1 MKYTYRALNNTE
13 YLTGKVEAL
22 SEREVVEYLRGMGCV
37 PVFIQVDKSIW
48 TQYLSKIF
56 DRVSYDDIIN
66 FTRELAIMLNAG
78 LTITGSLDILT
89 QQADKTSLRV
99 LYNNLLTSIRAGDNF
114 SKAISQQPH
123 FSHLYVALIKA
134 GEASGKLNDV
144 MTKMADDLE
153 KQRNFISKVKG
164 TMVYPIIIIIGVVG
178 VIVIMLMF
186 VVPQLGTLYKEMGVE
201 LPLSTQIM
209 IGSSDFLMHFWP
221 HLLVIIAVIAFGIRK
236 FFSIEKNK
244 YFLHRTLIDIPK
256 VGDIIVKS
264 TLVSA
269 TRTLSLLIQS
279 GVLMLE
285 SLSIVTNTTGN
296 VVFQEAFKNIYRSVQ
311 NGITLSDSFQKE
323 QIFPPILIQM
333 IGVGERTGKLDE
345 VVHKI
350 SDYFEM
356 QTDSAI
362 KTATTLI
369 EPLTLVLLGGVVFVI
384 VMSVL
389 TPIYTLTSSIG
400 Q

>member
-1 MKYTYRALNNTE
+1 MKYTYRAQSNGQ
-13 YLTGKVEAL
+13 YITGKVEAQ
-22 SEREVVEYLRGMGCV
+22 SEKEVVEYLRGMGAV
-37 PVFIQVDKSIW
+37 PVGIQVDNSLW
-48 TQYLSKIF
+48 TQYLSKLF
-56 DRVSYDDIIN
+56 DRVSGDDIIN

-78 LTITGSLDILT
+78 LTITGSLDILN
-89 QQADKTSLRV
+89 QQTEKNSLKV
-99 LYNNLLTSIRAGDNF
+99 LYTNLLTGIKSGDNF
-114 SKAISQQPH
+114 SKAVSQQPH
-123 FSHLYVALIKA
+123 FSRLYVALIKA

-144 MTKMADDLE
+144 MSKMADDLE
-153 KQRNFISKVKG
+153 KQRNFMSKVKG
-164 TMVYPIIIIIGVVG
+164 TMVYPIIIIVGVIG

-186 VVPQLGTLYKEMGVE
+186 VVPQLGGLYKDMGVE
-201 LPLSTQIM
+201 LPMSTKIM
-209 IGSSDFLMHFWP
+209 IGSSDFLMRFWP
-221 HLLVIIAVIAFGIRK
+221 VILVACIATVVVVRK
-236 FFSIEKNK
+236 FFAIERNK
-244 YFLHRTLIDIPK
+244 FALHSTLIKLPK
-256 VGDIIVKS
+256 VGDIIIKA

-285 SLSIVTNTTGN
+285 SLSIVTNTTDN
-296 VVFQEAFKNIYRSVQ
+296 VVFQKAMKNIYRSVQ

-333 IGVGERTGKLDE
+333 IAVGERTGKLDE
-345 VVHKI
+345 VIHKI
-350 SDYFEM
+350 SDYFEL
-356 QTDSAI
+356 QTDAAI

-369 EPLTLVLLGGVVFVI
+369 EPLTLVLLGGVVFII

>member
-1 MKYTYRALNNTE
+1 MKYSYRALNNNE

-22 SEREVVEYLRGMGCV
+22 SEGEVVEYLRGMGCV
-37 PVFIQVDKSIW
+37 PVSIQVDRSLW

-56 DRVSYDDIIN
+56 DRVSFDDIIN

-89 QQADKTSLRV
+89 QQADKTSLRN

-114 SKAISQQPH
+114 SKAVSQQPH
-123 FSHLYVALIKA
+123 FSRLYVALIKA

-164 TMVYPIIIIIGVVG
+164 TMVYPIIIIIGVIG

-186 VVPQLGTLYKEMGVE
+186 VVPQLGTLYKEMEVE
-201 LPLSTQIM
+201 LPLSTQVM
-209 IGSSDFLMHFWP
+209 IGSSEFLMEFWP
-221 HLLVIIAVIAFGIRK
+221 HLLIILAVTAFGIRK

-244 YFLHRTLIDIPK
+244 YVLHRTLIDMPK

-296 VVFQEAFKNIYRSVQ
+296 VVFQDAFKNIYRSVQ

-333 IGVGERTGKLDE
+333 IAVGERTGKLDE

-356 QTDSAI
+356 QTDSSI

-369 EPLTLVLLGGVVFVI
+369 EPLTLVLLGGVVFII

>member
-1 MKYTYRALNNTE
+1 MKYTYRAQSNGQ
-13 YLTGKVEAL
+13 YITGKVEAQ
-22 SEREVVEYLRGMGCV
+22 SEKEVVEYLRGMGAV
-37 PVFIQVDKSIW
+37 PVGIHADNSLW
-48 TQYLSKIF
+48 TQYFSKLF
-56 DRVSYDDIIN
+56 DRVSGDDIIN

-78 LTITGSLDILT
+78 LTITGSLDILN
-89 QQADKTSLRV
+89 QQTEKNSLKV
-99 LYNNLLTSIRAGDNF
+99 LYTNLLTGIKSGDNF
-114 SKAISQQPH
+114 SKAVSQQPH
-123 FSHLYVALIKA
+123 FSRLYVALIKA

-144 MTKMADDLE
+144 MSKMADDLE
-153 KQRNFISKVKG
+153 KQRNFMSKVKG
-164 TMVYPIIIIIGVVG
+164 TMVYPIIIIVGVIG

-186 VVPQLGTLYKEMGVE
+186 VVPQLGGLYKDMGVE
-201 LPLSTQIM
+201 LPLSTKIM
-209 IGSSDFLMHFWP
+209 IGSSDFLMRFWP
-221 HLLVIIAVIAFGIRK
+221 IIFIASVAASVGIRK
-236 FFSIEKNK
+236 FFTIERNK
-244 YFLHRTLIDIPK
+244 FALHSTLIKLPK
-256 VGDIIVKS
+256 VGDIIIKA

-285 SLSIVTNTTGN
+285 SLSIVTNTTDN
-296 VVFQEAFKNIYRSVQ
+296 VVFQKAMKNIYRSVQ

-333 IGVGERTGKLDE
+333 IAVGERTGKLDE
-345 VVHKI
+345 VIHKI
-350 SDYFEM
+350 SDYFEL
-356 QTDSAI
+356 QTDAAI

>member
-1 MKYTYRALNNTE
+1 MKYTYRALSSGQ
-13 YLTGKVEAL
+13 YLTGKVEAQ
-22 SEREVVEYLRGMGCV
+22 SEKEVVEYLRGLNSV
-37 PVFIQVDKSIW
+37 PVSIATDNSIG
-48 TQYLSKIF
+48 TQYISKLF
-56 DRVSYDDIIN
+56 DRVSSDDIIN

-78 LTITGSLDILT
+78 LTITGSLDILN
-89 QQADKTSLRV
+89 QQTEKNSLRT
-99 LYNNLLTSIRAGDNF
+99 LYTNLLTSIKSGDNF
-114 SKAISQQPH
+114 SKAISQQQH
-123 FSHLYVALIKA
+123 FSRLYVALIKA

-144 MTKMADDLE
+144 MSKMADDLE

-164 TMVYPIIIIIGVVG
+164 TMVYPVIIIVGVIG

-186 VVPQLGTLYKEMGVE
+186 VVPQLGGLYKDMGVE
-201 LPLSTQIM
+201 LPASTKIM
-209 IGSSDFLMHFWP
+209 ISSSEFLVNYWIF
-221 HLLVIIAVIAFGIRK
+221 LVIAVAAAMVAIKK
-236 FFSIEKNK
+236 FFAIERNK
-244 YFLHRTLIDIPK
+244 YALHRFIIKMPK
-256 VGDIIVKS
+256 VGDIVIKA

-285 SLSIVTNTTGN
+285 SLSIVTNTTEN
-296 VVFQEAFKNIYRSVQ
+296 VVFQQAMKNIYRSVQ
-311 NGITLSDSFQKE
+311 NGVTLSDSFQKE
-323 QIFPPILIQM
+323 QLFPPILIQM
-333 IGVGERTGKLDE
+333 IAVGERTGKLDE
-345 VVHKI
+345 VIHKI
-350 SDYFEM
+350 SDYFEL

>member
-1 MKYTYRALNNTE
+1 MKFTYRALSDGK
-13 YLTGKVEAL
+13 YISSKVEAQ

-37 PVFIQVDKSIW
+37 PISISEDKSLM
-48 TQYLSKIF
+48 TGSLGKMF
-56 DRVSYDDIIN
+56 NRVSSDDIIN
-66 FTRELAIMLNAG
+66 FTRQFAIMLNAG
-78 LTITGSLDILT
+78 LTITSSLDILH
-89 QQADKTSLRV
+89 QQTSKASLQD
-99 LYNNLLTSIRAGDNF
+99 LYTNILSSIKSGDSF
-114 SKAISQQPH
+114 SKAISQQHH

-144 MTKMADDLE
+144 MAKMADDLE
-153 KQRNFISKVKG
+153 KQRAFMSKVRG
-164 TMVYPIIIIIGVVG
+164 TMVYPIIIIIGVIG
-178 VIVIMLMF
+178 VIVIMLLF
-186 VVPQLGTLYKEMGVE
+186 VVPQLSGLYTEMGVE
-201 LPLSTQIM
+201 LPMSTVIL
-209 IGSSDFLMHFWP
+209 IKSSDLLMKFWP
-221 HLLVIIAVIAFGIRK
+221 ILLVACIGGFVLLKRL
-236 FFSIEKNK
+236 FSLEKNK
-244 YFLHRTLIDIPK
+244 FLLDKAIITTPK
-256 VGDIIVKS
+256 VGDIIVKA

-296 VVFQEAFKNIYRSVQ
+296 LVFQQSFRNIYRSVQ
-311 NGITLSDSFQKE
+311 NGITLSDAFARE

-333 IGVGERTGKLDE
+333 IAVGERTGKLDD
-345 VVHKI
+345 VVRKI

-369 EPLTLVLLGGVVFVI
+369 EPLTLVLLGVVVFII